1 MSKFEISENPTIEN
15 TATLEATIKPAV
27 KQEVTPIKGNT
38 KILKVKI
45 NGVPFYH
52 FSSCMFDETIA
63 TRNSDVVIGGKR
75 FYEGIDNK
83 RMITR
88 MNLTSMN

>member
-15 TATLEATIKPAV
+15 TTALERIAKTFV

-38 KILKVKI
+38 KILKIKI
-45 NGVPFYH
+45 NGKPFYH
-52 FSSCMFDETIA
+52 FSSVEFDSELA
-63 TRNSDVVIGGKR
+63 TKNSNVVVGGKR
-75 FYEGIDNK
+75 FYEGLTDR

-88 MNLTSMN
+88 LKLSSI